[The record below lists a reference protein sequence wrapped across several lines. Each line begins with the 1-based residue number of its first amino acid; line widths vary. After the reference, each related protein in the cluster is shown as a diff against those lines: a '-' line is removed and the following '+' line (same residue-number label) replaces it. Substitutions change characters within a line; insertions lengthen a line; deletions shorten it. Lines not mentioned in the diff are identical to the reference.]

1 MYLLSI
7 VLATARWVIAI
18 DGDDRAL
25 ALAGKAFVAVVPL
38 LLVVAAWRRST
49 CDRARVPR
57 GPPSRFKAIGIS
69 ARGPAP
75 SDPAR
80 IDTSG

>member
-7 VLATARWVIAI
+7 IFATARWVVTV

-25 ALAGKAFVAVVPL
+25 ALAAKPFVAVVSL
-38 LLVVAAWRRST
+38 LLVVAVWRRST

-57 GPPSRFKAIGIS
+57 SSTASDSTAPPRPPSGGS
-69 ARGPAP
+69 WRGRRAQVNP
-75 SDPAR
+75 
-80 IDTSG
+80 